1 MTPELTTVMMF
12 LSLLILLAG
21 FPIAFC
27 IRRFERP
34 ARAASAAAAAGTDR
48 EKRTCTLRTCPRLAD
63 LIRTQRADV
72 PQGAIRPFLFSG
84 GFLQGTCTGGT
95 CPPF

>member
-12 LSLLILLAG
+12 PSLLILLAG

-34 ARAASAAAAAGTDR
+34 ARATSIMTARGNHVRSQI
-48 EKRTCTLRTCPRLAD
+48 KIWLCSK
-63 LIRTQRADV
+63 V
-72 PQGAIRPFLFSG
+72 PSICG
-84 GFLQGTCTGGT
+84 GSTNY
-95 CPPF
+95 